1 MKKILSILIV
11 AIVVLTVVE
20 IVEARGPRRHYDT
33 TTEDMMMVAA
43 QQTADGDAK
52 KAYRIYKEMKR
63 LKAEEY
69 RRLNSGA
76 DTAIVVFLLIVVG
89 VISAAYFWSRLSDG
103 RVLGITCRS
112 YLEHLASCFMVL
124 LPGYHLSLLY

>member
-11 AIVVLTVVE
+11 AIVVLTVVVE

-89 VISAAYFWSRLSDG
+89 VISAAYFWSRLNDG
-103 RVLGITCRS
+103 RVSWISLIIAISSITVV
-112 YLEHLASCFMVL
+112 VL
-124 LPGYHLSLLY
+124 WFFYPDII